1 MRSLT
6 TLAILL
12 GSVVC
17 ASATTSFSGAS
28 NFYAYALPESERTSL
43 LSNMQSAGMKVLR
56 TFVQGVDAS
65 QKNSS
70 NIYVPDVEPI
80 TIGIYNDTIL
90 DAIDQLMVE
99 ANSYGIKLLISMYDK
114 NTLAAGGVYNTKYTE
129 EGFYTSSDA
138 LVDYNKRIT
147 HILNIHN
154 NSLLGDQP
162 WSELSDYIIGY
173 DVMNEPMI
181 NQNAPFF
188 EDNLSWVCNVAKQI
202 RGNVGDPN
210 QLIFSGGNSAG
221 VSVQSAFFASSCA
234 IDVVAI
240 HDYTDGYDSY
250 LPAAIKAAQAAGK
263 KLIIEEWGSS
273 AGSTRAANLAS
284 NVQKINSYGVPWVYW
299 ELITNADPGQ
309 DQDYE
314 IDVGGTDWSTFE
326 PLSKTTS
333 SVTSAFDFSASLP

>member
-6 TLAILL
+6 SLAILL

-56 TFVQGVDAS
+56 TFVQGVGAS
-65 QKNSS
+65 QKSSS

-138 LVDYNKRIT
+138 LVDYNERIT
-147 HILNIHN
+147 HILNIHK

-173 DVMNEPMI
+173 DVMNE
-181 NQNAPFF
+181 
-188 EDNLSWVCNVAKQI
+188 
-202 RGNVGDPN
+202 
-210 QLIFSGGNSAG
+210 
-221 VSVQSAFFASSCA
+221 AFFASSCA